1 MEDKIPVCTR
11 CQTRT
16 FMVRERSGQKAGAII
31 GATLGMGAAYGTL
44 KASTALA
51 TLAIVSIASVSAL
64 GSALAA
70 APAPILF
77 GRLIMAALSGSMT
90 GSIVGKQIDSM
101 IRMRYRC
108 NRCGNVVQG

>member
-16 FMVRERSGQKAGAII
+16 FMVRERSGQKTGAII
-31 GATLGMGAAYGTL
+31 GATLGMGAAYGTI
-44 KASTALA
+44 KTSAALA
-51 TLAIVSIASVSAL
+51 TLAIISIAPV
-64 GSALAA
+64 SALAA
-70 APAPILF
+70 TPTPIMF

-90 GSIVGKQIDSM
+90 GSIVGQQLDSK

-108 NRCGNVVQG
+108 NRCGSIVQG

>member
-1 MEDKIPVCTR
+1 MENKIPVCIR

-44 KASTALA
+44 KASAALA
-51 TLAIVSIASVSAL
+51 TLAIVSIVPAST
-64 GSALAA
+64 LAA
-70 APAPILF
+70 APTPILV

-90 GSIVGKQIDSM
+90 GSIVGQQLDSK
-101 IRMRYRC
+101 IRIRYRC

>member
-31 GATLGMGAAYGTL
+31 GATLGMGAVYGTL

-51 TLAIVSIASVSAL
+51 TLAILSIAPTV
-64 GSALAA
+64 ALATTSV
-70 APAPILF
+70 PIML

-90 GSIVGKQIDSM
+90 GSIVGKQLDSR

>member
-1 MEDKIPVCTR
+1 MEEKIPVCIR

-31 GATLGMGAAYGTL
+31 GATLGMGAAYGTI
-44 KASTALA
+44 KASTTLA
-51 TLAIVSIASVSAL
+51 TLAILSLAPTV
-64 GSALAA
+64 ALATN
-70 APAPILF
+70 PASIMF

-90 GSIVGKQIDSM
+90 GSIVGQQLDSK

-108 NRCGNVVQG
+108 NRCGSVVQG

>member
-31 GATLGMGAAYGTL
+31 GATLGMGAVYGTL

-51 TLAIVSIASVSAL
+51 TLAILSIAPTA
-64 GSALAA
+64 ALATTS
-70 APAPILF
+70 APIMLS
-77 GRLIMAALSGSMT
+77 RLIMAALSGSMT
-90 GSIVGKQIDSM
+90 GSIVGKQLDSR

>member
-1 MEDKIPVCTR
+1 MEDKIPVCIR

-44 KASTALA
+44 KTSAALA
-51 TLAIVSIASVSAL
+51 TLAIISITPV
-64 GSALAA
+64 SALAA
-70 APAPILF
+70 APAPILV
-77 GRLIMAALSGSMT
+77 GRLIMAGLSGSMT
-90 GSIVGKQIDSM
+90 GSLIGQQLDSK

-108 NRCGNVVQG
+108 NRCGNVIQG